1 MTAITALLLGT
12 FAAAPATYE
21 QISMACHIAI
31 NRALSHVAASPPTG
45 STGGET
51 NDAVEARYT
60 QASCHMSTVVPGRAY
75 VYLTPKGSFAYS
87 HGPYYVVEPS
97 GEITTQ
103 RDMPCEEH
111 PSACE

>member
-1 MTAITALLLGT
+1 MTAISALLLGT
-12 FAAAPATYE
+12 LAATPATHE
-21 QISMACHIAI
+21 QITMTCLVAI
-31 NRALSHVAASPPTG
+31 NRALGYAAASPQAG
-45 STGGET
+45 SIDGET
-51 NDAVEARYT
+51 SSAVEARYT

-97 GEITTQ
+97 GEVTAQ
-103 RDMPCEEH
+103 RSMPCEEH